1 MKPSCHL
8 GDAKFYVFL
17 MTNRDSYTG
26 TNKCKMI
33 NVVSYLDN
41 IFTINCTDN
50 NYMTYYNMTY
60 GERYQINLNIIFYRL
75 K

>member
-1 MKPSCHL
+1 
-8 GDAKFYVFL
+8 

-26 TNKCKMI
+26 TNKRKMT
-33 NVVSYLDN
+33 NVVGYLDN
-41 IFTINCTDN
+41 IFTINCSDN
-50 NYMTYYNMTY
+50 NYMTYYNNMMY